1 MIAAVALLAALA
13 SDGAT
18 LSVADRQNI
27 DLSMKI
33 IARIGDKMW
42 PAWSKTPFDIA
53 LITANGAVLVNVD
66 KPVPVP
72 SVPPRIE
79 ATFPLSDG
87 IPTIVIG
94 EPQFTD
100 AKTPTRWSVTL
111 MHEHFHQWQDSWAEY
126 QTDVKNLDL
135 APPSDKDGM
144 WMLNYPFPYTRARVD
159 AAYTIMARAL
169 ADAVTSVGSSAF
181 ASRAQAYLT
190 ARTAFKKMLDA
201 ADYRYFAFQCWQEGV
216 ARYTEIAT
224 ARLASKEHTLDP
236 TFLSDEESRD
246 LADDAAQTYDG
257 VVKRLQTRSLYYDQR
272 IDFYAVGAGEALL
285 LDEIHPGWRQQYLDS
300 RMDLAVFFDPG
311 PIEVQRR

>member
-1 MIAAVALLAALA
+1 MIAAVALSAALA
-13 SDGAT
+13 SESAT
-18 LSVADRQNI
+18 LSLADRRNI
-27 DLSMKI
+27 DLSMRI
-33 IARIGDKMW
+33 IARIGDKLW

-53 LITANGAVLVNVD
+53 VITANGAVLVNVD

-72 SVPPRIE
+72 SVPPSIE

-94 EPQFTD
+94 EPQSTS
-100 AKTPTRWSVTL
+100 ANTPIRWSVIL

-126 QTDVKNLDL
+126 QTDVKKLNL
-135 APPSDKDGM
+135 APPNDQDGM

-159 AAYTIMARAL
+159 AAYTMMAHAL
-169 ADAVTSVGSSAF
+169 ADALTSIGSSAF
-181 ASRAQAYLT
+181 ASRAHSYLV
-190 ARTAFKKMLDA
+190 ARAAFKQTLEA

-216 ARYTEIAT
+216 ARYTEIAA
-224 ARLASKEHTLDP
+224 ARLASKEHAQDP
-236 TFLSDEESRD
+236 SFLSDQESRD
-246 LADDAAQTYDG
+246 LADDATQTYDG

-285 LDEIHPGWRQQYLDS
+285 LDEIHPGWRQQYLDAH
-300 RMDLAVFFDPG
+300 MDLAIFFGPG